1 MCLLL
6 FCQRLLQLLHG
17 TSRICYALQGTCMLN
32 QTERKCCGLRML
44 LSCTQCCKH
53 MLTASPDN
61 PKCH

>member
-32 QTERKCCGLRML
+32 QTQML
-44 LSCTQCCKH
+44 WPTHALVLHT
-53 MLTASPDN
+53 MLQTHAHRQSR
-61 PKCH
+61 